1 MNRLF
6 KHGFMIIAALILLQ
20 GCVFYPIITM
30 DIINI
35 ITGVNI
41 ATSINTIISDNIY

>member
-20 GCVFYPIITM
+20 GCVFLPDHHHGYYKH
-30 DIINI
+30 DHWCKHCHKHKHNHKR
-35 ITGVNI
+35 
-41 ATSINTIISDNIY
+41 